1 MRETIRRAIPILITV
16 VMLFS
21 LGGVAFA
28 DTLTLPAAIKTI
40 EEEAFCG
47 DSSLDEVVLPEGATT
62 IGKRAFAD
70 SSLKRIDIPGT
81 VTEIADDA
89 FAGTTDLTIHA
100 EAGTYAVDYARAHGI
115 TLDSN
120 IEPGLTAS
128 SSAVGY
134 SRSEPTSPYAVQY
147 FVTAGESFTA
157 VIRATAE
164 IGRLHYQWF
173 IDGALDEGQ
182 TGNRYT
188 VAVERHYS
196 IKGVVSDD
204 YGNYIEF
211 LFEVGPETHLT
222 AHGDN
227 WQSTVRAAGEP
238 ATMTVEASCDDGSP
252 TYQWYRLEQQENED
266 GTWSSE
272 PVEIA
277 GATGK
282 SYTVKAVNSYA
293 EYKCLVSDSFGNT
306 VQVWFSATVETNLT
320 ASASNGQNSVK
331 VNAGETVE
339 LAVTANCDVQPLS
352 YQWYLEG
359 VTDEGYY
366 TQIPL
371 EGETSPSFRTV
382 VERAKDYLCRVSDKY
397 GNTAYVWFGV
407 GVENHLTAS
416 ASQTYYRVN
425 VGESVQLSVTAQADQ
440 LPLSYRWIRQE
451 RVDDGNGNWHYE
463 TVTLAG
469 ATGSTYRIDE
479 VRSNAN
485 YFCQVSDVFDNS
497 ETVRF
502 DVGVDSHLTARA
514 AGNISSITVNRGDT
528 ATLTVEASSDAEPL
542 TYQWY
547 QMELTSSSTGN
558 VMYSRRL
565 IPDANE
571 ASYTTDANNS
581 KNEYLCEITD
591 SSYNNTTV
599 WFRVSVDTH
608 LTASPAGNNGSI
620 RVALGE
626 TATLTVEASSD
637 AEPLSYQWYE
647 EKRVDN
653 DDGSWYYAH
662 NPIDGAVEPTYAVA
676 AAKKNYYCRVSD
688 ACGNTQDVWF
698 NVSVDSHLEAHAR
711 DNQSNLAVALG
722 ESAELA
728 VEASSD
734 AEPLSYQW
742 YEAERVYNDDGS
754 WYYARNQIDG
764 AVEATYVVPAV
775 NEQKDYECQISDPY
789 GNTCGIW
796 FNVSIDSHLEAHA
809 KDNQNN
815 LTVAYGEP
823 AELVVEASSDAEP
836 LSYQWYE
843 EGRVYNDDGSWYY
856 THNQIEGA
864 EEATYTV
871 PSVNERTEYCCRV
884 SDPYGNTIDVWFYVS
899 VDTHLEAHA
908 RDHQNDLKVAL
919 GEPAELIVEASS
931 DAAQLSYQWYEQELD
946 YIGNGSWNY
955 GEQREIEGAEEATYT
970 VPAVNEQKEYYCCVS
985 DPYGNTTD
993 VWFYV
998 SVDTHLEAHARDNQ
1012 NDLTV
1017 AYGEPAEL
1025 VVEASCDAELSY
1037 QWYEQELSYTG
1048 NGSWSFEET
1057 HEIEGVVEATYTAP
1071 AVNERKYYYCRVSDP
1086 YGNTTDVWF
1095 YVLVDT
1101 HLDAHARDNQN
1112 DLKVALGEST
1122 ELVVEASSD
1131 AAPLSYQWYEQERV
1145 YTENGSWNYGETHEI
1160 AGAVEATYTVPAV
1173 NEWKEYYCHVSD
1185 SYGYTDD
1192 VRFYVSVD
1200 SHLEAHAKDY
1210 QGTVLAEPGEAAELI
1225 VEASCDAELSYQW
1238 FIRDRIDLEDGSYD
1252 YDNFLIEGAVEAS
1265 YSATD
1270 VDGPK
1275 QYFCCV
1281 SDPYGNTDE
1290 VWFSVWVDTH
1300 LEAHA
1305 KDNQNYVSVA
1315 LGEPTELVVEASCD
1329 AALSYQWYEEERVN
1343 NDDGSWYYRQN
1354 LIEGAVEDTYT
1365 VPAVNERKV
1374 YYCHVSDP
1382 YGYTQEVW
1390 IAVSVD
1396 TE

>member
-1 MRETIRRAIPILITV
+1 MNMRETIRRAIPILITV

-425 VGESVQLSVTAQADQ
+425 VGESVQLSVAAQADE
-440 LPLSYRWIRQE
+440 LPLSYRWTRQE

-469 ATGSTYRIDE
+469 ATGPTYQIDE
-479 VRSNAN
+479 VRSNAY
-485 YFCQVSDVFDNS
+485 YFCQVRDVYDNG

-514 AGNISSITVNRGDT
+514 VGNETSITVNRGDT

-542 TYQWY
+542 SYQWY
-547 QMELTSSSTGN
+547 RMEIERSDGSSN
-558 VMYSRRL
+558 YYSSFR
-565 IPDANE
+565 IPDATE
-571 ASYTTDANNS
+571 PSYTTDAIDS
-581 KNEYLCEITD
+581 LNEYMCEITD
-591 SSYNNTTV
+591 SSYNSTTV
-599 WFRVSVDTH
+599 WFRVSIDTH
-608 LTASPAGNNGSI
+608 LTASAAGNNSSI
-620 RVALGE
+620 RVDMGDTATLTVVASSDAEPLTYQWTEMIRYVGANGYVQYKGNLIDDATEPSYTTKPINSSIAYECRVTDALGNNTRVWFDVSADTNLTVRRVGSTGEVYVNEGE
-626 TATLTVEASSD
+626 TATLTVEASSNAEPLTYQWYKTVQTDNYSTQRMAIPGASGPSYTTEAMYERTEYHCDVTDSFGNTANVVYFVGKDTHLTVSAAGNSSNVKVNKGETTVLTAEASSD

-647 EKRVDN
+647 VKRVGN
-653 DDGSWYYAH
+653 NNGSWYYTRTQ
-662 NPIDGAVEPTYAVA
+662 IEGAVEASYTVPAVNER
-676 AAKKNYYCRVSD
+676 KEYYCEVHDSY
-688 ACGNTQDVWF
+688 GNRRGVWF
-698 NVSVDSHLEAHAR
+698 YVSVDSHLEAHAR
-711 DNQSNLAVALG
+711 D
-722 ESAELA
+722 
-728 VEASSD
+728 D
-734 AEPLSYQW
+734 
-742 YEAERVYNDDGS
+742 
-754 WYYARNQIDG
+754 
-764 AVEATYVVPAV
+764 
-775 NEQKDYECQISDPY
+775 
-789 GNTCGIW
+789 
-796 FNVSIDSHLEAHA
+796 
-809 KDNQNN
+809 QNN
-815 LTVAYGEP
+815 LTVAPGES

-843 EGRVYNDDGSWYY
+843 RELVYLGDGSW
-856 THNQIEGA
+856 
-864 EEATYTV
+864 
-871 PSVNERTEYCCRV
+871 
-884 SDPYGNTIDVWFYVS
+884 DYG
-899 VDTHLEAHA
+899 
-908 RDHQNDLKVAL
+908 
-919 GEPAELIVEASS
+919 
-931 DAAQLSYQWYEQELD
+931 
-946 YIGNGSWNY
+946 
-955 GEQREIEGAEEATYT
+955 
-970 VPAVNEQKEYYCCVS
+970 
-985 DPYGNTTD
+985 
-993 VWFYV
+993 
-998 SVDTHLEAHARDNQ
+998 
-1012 NDLTV
+1012 
-1017 AYGEPAEL
+1017 
-1025 VVEASCDAELSY
+1025 
-1037 QWYEQELSYTG
+1037 
-1048 NGSWSFEET
+1048 ET
-1057 HEIEGVVEATYTAP
+1057 HEIEGAVERTYTVS
-1071 AVNERKYYYCRVSDP
+1071 AVNERKEFYCRVSDT
-1086 YGNTTDVWF
+1086 YENSQDVWF
-1095 YVLVDT
+1095 
-1101 HLDAHARDNQN
+1101 
-1112 DLKVALGEST
+1112 
-1122 ELVVEASSD
+1122 
-1131 AAPLSYQWYEQERV
+1131 
-1145 YTENGSWNYGETHEI
+1145 
-1160 AGAVEATYTVPAV
+1160 
-1173 NEWKEYYCHVSD
+1173 
-1185 SYGYTDD
+1185 
-1192 VRFYVSVD
+1192 FVSV
-1200 SHLEAHAKDY
+1200 E
-1210 QGTVLAEPGEAAELI
+1210 
-1225 VEASCDAELSYQW
+1225 
-1238 FIRDRIDLEDGSYD
+1238 
-1252 YDNFLIEGAVEAS
+1252 
-1265 YSATD
+1265 
-1270 VDGPK
+1270 
-1275 QYFCCV
+1275 
-1281 SDPYGNTDE
+1281 
-1290 VWFSVWVDTH
+1290 
-1300 LEAHA
+1300 
-1305 KDNQNYVSVA
+1305 
-1315 LGEPTELVVEASCD
+1315 TE
-1329 AALSYQWYEEERVN
+1329 
-1343 NDDGSWYYRQN
+1343 
-1354 LIEGAVEDTYT
+1354 
-1365 VPAVNERKV
+1365 
-1374 YYCHVSDP
+1374 
-1382 YGYTQEVW
+1382 
-1390 IAVSVD
+1390 
-1396 TE
+1396 